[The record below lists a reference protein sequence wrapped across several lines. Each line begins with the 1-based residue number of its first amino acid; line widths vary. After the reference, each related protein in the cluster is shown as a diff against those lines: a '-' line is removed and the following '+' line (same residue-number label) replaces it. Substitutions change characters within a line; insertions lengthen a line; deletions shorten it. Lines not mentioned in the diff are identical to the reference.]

1 MCKTF
6 YSRMIFCIILSI
18 IILSI
23 TGCPQTR
30 FVYPENISHNAF
42 KLSEQW
48 AGKYITSIA
57 VFDKQANNELSPE
70 PVWVIKA
77 TEQVPAE
84 ELIFLIGS
92 IPNGFEQVVPD
103 SQEKFE
109 PVDGQEYDIM
119 VMIEPVENDMVFIMK
134 SWTASGIPD
143 ISLPEG
149 NEQSLI
155 HPASKMEFPLY
166 VGFFLRGVAHRYD
179 ETGNDISVAYY
190 HPLRES
196 VTTVYIYPAIDSTN
210 NPIDLETHLEETKE
224 AIKSH
229 YYKSRMMSE
238 GGIKIKQNDKTY
250 KGLNVIYYM
259 TKKTAGG
266 SIPVFSNLY
275 LFKYDK
281 WFIKYRFT
289 YPKKSKEYFEKE
301 INKFLETLKWPDYN

>member
-1 MCKTF
+1 MVETF
-6 YSRMIFCIILSI
+6 YSRMALCLILLI
-18 IILSI
+18 TAFSI

-30 FVYPENISHNAF
+30 LVYPENISHNTF

-48 AGKYITSIA
+48 TGKYITSIT
-57 VFDKQANNELSPE
+57 VFDKQENNELSHE

-77 TEQVPAE
+77 TEQIPAE
-84 ELIFLIGS
+84 KFVFLVGN

-103 SQEKFE
+103 SHEKFE
-109 PVDGQEYDIM
+109 PVDEQEYYIM
-119 VMIEPVENDMVFIMK
+119 VTIEPVEDDMVFIMR
-134 SWTASGIPD
+134 SWTASSIPD

-155 HPASKMEFPLY
+155 HPASRMEFPQY
-166 VGFFLRGVAHRYD
+166 VGFFLRGVARRYD

-210 NPIDLETHLEETKE
+210 NPIDLKIHFEETKE

-229 YYKSRMMSE
+229 YHKSIIMSE
-238 GGIKIKQNDKTY
+238 GEAQIEQNDKTY
-250 KGLNVIYYM
+250 QGLYAIYSM
-259 TKKTAGG
+259 TKETAGG
-266 SIPVFSNLY
+266 SLPVFSNLY
-275 LFKYDK
+275 LFRHEK

-289 YPKKSKEYFEKE
+289 YPKESKEYFEAE
-301 INKFLETLKWPDYN
+301 IDKFLETLIWPNFQ